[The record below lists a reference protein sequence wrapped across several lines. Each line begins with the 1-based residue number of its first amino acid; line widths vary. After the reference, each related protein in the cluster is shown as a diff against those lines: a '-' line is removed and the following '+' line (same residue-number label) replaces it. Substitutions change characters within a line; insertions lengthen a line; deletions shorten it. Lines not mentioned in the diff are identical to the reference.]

1 MPGSGKTSVLLVED
15 SPSLVRA
22 YKHYLADEPF
32 DLTVAE
38 TGQQAVDALAAHD
51 FEVVLLDL
59 RLPDMDGMEILES
72 LHGKDDSPEVVVITA
87 HGSINIAVE
96 AMRLGAFDFLVKP
109 FNNERLITAL
119 RGALD
124 ARASR
129 STHTDET
136 DEALQGFH
144 SFVGASPAMQ
154 QVYKTIR
161 MAAGSKATVFIV
173 GESGTGKELAAEAVH
188 ASSPRAKGPMVA
200 INCAA
205 IPKGLIESEIFGHVR
220 GAFTGAVQ
228 DRDGAAARAHGGT
241 LFLDE
246 ICEMDLD
253 LQTKLLRFVQTGS
266 FERVGDSRSRSVDV
280 RFVCATN
287 KDPMKAVQEGRFR
300 EDLFYRLHVIPVQ
313 MPPLRDRGDDILMIA
328 GRFLS
333 LYAREEKKSFSRFS
347 PEAAQAMMTYRWP
360 GNIRELQNV
369 VRSITVLYDAE
380 FVSLDMLPP
389 NVTGGMVARPEPAA
403 APATPVASNS
413 VAQFIAEERTV
424 RTEADIRPLEDV
436 EREAIEDAIDICK
449 GNIAKAASLLGVS
462 PSTIY
467 RKKQTW
473 DAREA
478 S

>member
-1 MPGSGKTSVLLVED
+1 MSKSPDKQVLLVED

-22 YKHYLADEPF
+22 YQHYLADEPF
-32 DLTVAE
+32 DLTIAE
-38 TGQQAVDALAAHD
+38 TGQQAVDALASRD
-51 FEVVLLDL
+51 FDAVLLDL
-59 RLPDMDGMEILES
+59 RLPDMDGMDILEQ
-72 LHGKDDSPEVVVITA
+72 LHKRDDAPRAVVITA

-109 FNNERLITAL
+109 FNNDKLITAL

-124 ARASR
+124 ARNAAPDAESEKGQTANGFYSFIGR
-129 STHTDET
+129 SQPME
-136 DEALQGFH
+136 
-144 SFVGASPAMQ
+144 M
-154 QVYKTIR
+154 VYKTIR
-161 MAAGSKATVFIV
+161 MAAGSKATVFVV

-188 ASSPRAKGPMVA
+188 AASPRAKGPLVA

-228 DRDGAAARAHGGT
+228 DREGAAARAHGGT

-287 KDPMKAVQEGRFR
+287 KDPMQAVQEGRFR

-313 MPPLRDRGDDILMIA
+313 MPPLRDRGEDVMMVA
-328 GRFLS
+328 NRFLAQ
-333 LYAREEKKSFSRFS
+333 YTKEEKKSFRRFG
-347 PEAAQAMMTYRWP
+347 PDAMRAMLAYRWP

-369 VRSITVLYDAE
+369 VRSITVLYDGDIVNGE
-380 FVSLDMLPP
+380 MLPP
-389 NVTGGMVARPEPAA
+389 NVTAGLALAQVEPPVDIPVIPQVLPEP
-403 APATPVASNS
+403 V
-413 VAQFIAEERTV
+413 FK
-424 RTEADIRPLEDV
+424 TEADIRPLDDV
-436 EREAIEDAIDICK
+436 ERETIEEAINICH

-467 RKKQTW
+467 RKKQAW
-473 DAREA
+473 DARESA
-478 S
+478 

>member
-1 MPGSGKTSVLLVED
+1 MTNSSVKQVLLVED

-22 YKHYLADEPF
+22 YEHYLADEPY
-32 DLTVAE
+32 DLTIAE
-38 TGQQAVDALAAHD
+38 TGQQAVDALASREFDA
-51 FEVVLLDL
+51 VLLDL
-59 RLPDMDGMEILES
+59 RLPDMDGMDILER
-72 LHGKDDSPEVVVITA
+72 LHDQKNAPRAVVITA

-109 FNNERLITAL
+109 FNNEKLITAL
-119 RGALD
+119 SGALE
-124 ARASR
+124 ARRVKPDDLSGEGKHA
-129 STHTDET
+129 
-136 DEALQGFH
+136 AGFH
-144 SFVGASPAMQ
+144 SFIGKSPPMGM
-154 QVYKTIR
+154 VYKTIR
-161 MAAGSKATVFIV
+161 MAAASKATVFVV

-188 ASSPRAKGPMVA
+188 ASSPRAKGPFVA

-228 DRDGAAARAHGGT
+228 DREGAAARAHGGT

-287 KDPMKAVQEGRFR
+287 KDPMKALQEGRFR

-313 MPPLRDRGDDILMIA
+313 MPPLRERGSDIMLIA
-328 GRFLS
+328 NRFLS
-333 LYAREEKKSFSRFS
+333 QYATEEGKTFGSFGTD
-347 PEAAQAMMTYRWP
+347 AAQAMMAYRWP

-369 VRSITVLYDAE
+369 VRSITVLYDGESVGAE
-380 FVSLDMLPP
+380 MLPP
-389 NVTGGMVARPEPAA
+389 NVSAGLAHHVGETPADIPVISPQVP
-403 APATPVASNS
+403 PAPVA
-413 VAQFIAEERTV
+413 

-436 EREAIEDAIDICK
+436 EREAIEDAISICH

-473 DAREA
+473 DERESA
-478 S
+478 

>member
-1 MPGSGKTSVLLVED
+1 MTNSSVKHVLLVED

-22 YKHYLADEPF
+22 YEHYLADEPY
-32 DLTVAE
+32 DLTIAE
-38 TGQQAVDALAAHD
+38 TGQQAVDALASREFDA
-51 FEVVLLDL
+51 VLLDL
-59 RLPDMDGMEILES
+59 RLPDMDGMDILER
-72 LHGKDDSPEVVVITA
+72 LHDQKNAPRAVVITA

-109 FNNERLITAL
+109 FNNEKLITAL
-119 RGALD
+119 SGALD
-124 ARASR
+124 ARRAKPDDLS
-129 STHTDET
+129 DEGKH
-136 DEALQGFH
+136 AAGFH
-144 SFVGASPAMQ
+144 SFIGKSPPMGM
-154 QVYKTIR
+154 VYKTIR
-161 MAAGSKATVFIV
+161 MAAASKATVFVV

-188 ASSPRAKGPMVA
+188 ASSPRAKGPFVA

-228 DRDGAAARAHGGT
+228 DREGAAARAHGGT

-313 MPPLRDRGDDILMIA
+313 MPPLRERGSDIMLIA
-328 GRFLS
+328 NRFLS
-333 LYAREEKKSFSRFS
+333 QYATEEGKTFGSFGTD
-347 PEAAQAMMTYRWP
+347 AAQAMMAYRWP

-369 VRSITVLYDAE
+369 VRSITVLYDGESVGAE
-380 FVSLDMLPP
+380 MLPP
-389 NVTGGMVARPEPAA
+389 NVSAGLAHHVGETPADIPVISPQVP
-403 APATPVASNS
+403 PAPVA
-413 VAQFIAEERTV
+413 

-436 EREAIEDAIDICK
+436 EREAIEDAIGICH

-473 DAREA
+473 DERESA
-478 S
+478 

>member
-1 MPGSGKTSVLLVED
+1 MAESSVKRVLLVED

-22 YKHYLADEPF
+22 YEHYLADEPYE
-32 DLTVAE
+32 LTIAE
-38 TGQQAVDALAAHD
+38 TGQQAVDALGSLD
-51 FEVVLLDL
+51 FDAVLLDL
-59 RLPDMDGMEILES
+59 RLPDMDGMEILEG
-72 LHGKDDSPEVVVITA
+72 LHDRKNAPRAVVITA

-109 FNNERLITAL
+109 FNNEKLITAL

-124 ARASR
+124 ARKAKLD
-129 STHTDET
+129 DEK
-136 DEALQGFH
+136 DEGQHSAGFH
-144 SFVGASPAMQ
+144 SFVGTSSAMQ
-154 QVYKTIR
+154 MVYKTIR
-161 MAAGSKATVFIV
+161 MAAASKATVFVV

-188 ASSPRAKGPMVA
+188 ASSPRVKGPLVA

-220 GAFTGAVQ
+220 GAFTGAIQ
-228 DRDGAAARAHGGT
+228 DREGAAARAHGGT

-253 LQTKLLRFVQTGS
+253 LQTKLLRFVETGT

-287 KDPMKAVQEGRFR
+287 KDPMKAVQDGRFR

-313 MPPLRDRGDDILMIA
+313 MPPLRERGEDIMLIA
-328 GRFLS
+328 NRFLS
-333 LYAREEKKSFSRFS
+333 QYASEEGKSFGSFG
-347 PEAAQAMMTYRWP
+347 PDAAQAMMVYRWP

-369 VRSITVLYDAE
+369 VRSITVLYDGRTVTA
-380 FVSLDMLPP
+380 DMLPP
-389 NVTGGMVARPEPAA
+389 NVTAGLALNQTEPAAFIPAA
-403 APATPVASNS
+403 APTAPAPAPVA
-413 VAQFIAEERTV
+413 

-436 EREAIEDAIDICK
+436 ERDAIEEAIDICH

-473 DAREA
+473 DTREPA
-478 S
+478 

>member
-1 MPGSGKTSVLLVED
+1 MTDSPSKHVLLVED

-22 YKHYLADEPF
+22 YEHYLADQPF
-32 DLTVAE
+32 ELTIAE
-38 TGQQAVDALAAHD
+38 TGQQAVDALASREFDA
-51 FEVVLLDL
+51 VLLDL
-59 RLPDMDGMEILES
+59 RLPDMDGMEILEQLS
-72 LHGKDDSPEVVVITA
+72 KKPKAPRAVVITA

-109 FNNERLITAL
+109 FNNEKLITAL
-119 RGALD
+119 QGALD
-124 ARASR
+124 ARKVVR
-129 STHTDET
+129 EDET
-136 DEALQGFH
+136 SDGDTATGFH
-144 SFVGASPAMQ
+144 SFVGKSAPMEM
-154 QVYKTIR
+154 VYKTIR
-161 MAAGSKATVFIV
+161 MAAASKATVFVV

-188 ASSPRAKGPMVA
+188 ASSPRAKGPLVA

-228 DRDGAAARAHGGT
+228 DREGAAARAHGGT

-266 FERVGDSRSRSVDV
+266 FERVGDSRSRNVDV

-313 MPPLRDRGDDILMIA
+313 MPPLRDRGDDIMLIA
-328 GRFLS
+328 NRFLT
-333 LYAREEKKSFSRFS
+333 LYAKEEGKSFRGFGQD
-347 PEAAQAMMTYRWP
+347 AAQAMRAYRWP

-369 VRSITVLYDAE
+369 VRSITVLYDGNSVSAE
-380 FVSLDMLPP
+380 MLPP
-389 NVTGGMVARPEPAA
+389 NVTAGLALHQAEPSADIPVIPQAAA
-403 APATPVASNS
+403 APV
-413 VAQFIAEERTV
+413 IK
-424 RTEADIRPLEDV
+424 TEADIRPLEDV
-436 EREAIEDAIDICK
+436 EKEAIEEAIDICH
-449 GNIAKAASLLGVS
+449 GNIAKAATLLGVS

-473 DAREA
+473 DARESA
-478 S
+478 